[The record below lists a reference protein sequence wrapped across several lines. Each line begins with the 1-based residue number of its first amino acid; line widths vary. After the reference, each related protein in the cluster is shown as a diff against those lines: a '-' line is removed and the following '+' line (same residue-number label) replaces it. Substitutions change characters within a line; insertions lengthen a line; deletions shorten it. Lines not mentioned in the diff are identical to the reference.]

1 MRLINE
7 KRRKYYVSRDIQKA
21 FILFISI
28 EIALIT
34 IFFLI
39 ALYLNQSMY
48 SNLLIQYGNPPSEII
63 KQSFLVKKFLIIIFG
78 VLLCGNIAL
87 IAYGSLFF
95 SHKIAG
101 PLFRLQRI
109 LKEIRESNNVPDGFK
124 MRSADLPKAL
134 TEEIH
139 NFFLCLEEQKNLT
152 KWRRKFNFLS
162 R

>member
-1 MRLINE
+1 MNCPAL
-7 KRRKYYVSRDIQKA
+7 
-21 FILFISI
+21 LFI
-28 EIALIT
+28 
-34 IFFLI
+34 IFI
-39 ALYLNQSMY
+39 R
-48 SNLLIQYGNPPSEII
+48 
-63 KQSFLVKKFLIIIFG
+63 
-78 VLLCGNIAL
+78 LLCGNIAL

-134 TEEIH
+134 AEEIH